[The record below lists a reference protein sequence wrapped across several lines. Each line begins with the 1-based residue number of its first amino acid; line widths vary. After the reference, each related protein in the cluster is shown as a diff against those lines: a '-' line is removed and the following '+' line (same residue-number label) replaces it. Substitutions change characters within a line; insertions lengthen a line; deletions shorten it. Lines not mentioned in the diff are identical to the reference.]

1 MIWNETI
8 TFTWRKDFRVK
19 LIVTAGQNP
28 KMTSMQ
34 PLDLNLLIALDTL
47 LSEGSVTAA
56 AERMNLSVPTMSR
69 TLSRIREVVGDPIFV
84 RAGRVLVPTPRAE
97 AMRESAREVVQQARA
112 LLQPVED
119 FDFSTLER
127 TFTIRADD
135 GFVSTFGPVLLRL
148 LNDVAPGV
156 RVTFRAQG
164 QQDVESLREG
174 LIDLDIGVI
183 NDIGPEIVRQALFRD
198 RFVAAFRVGHP
209 LERAAVLT
217 PEMFAKYRHITVSR
231 RGRSSG
237 PVDDALAE
245 MGLSRKV
252 VTVAPTFA
260 EALSIARETDLLA
273 TVAERL
279 TQTARQGMRTR
290 ELPLVTP
297 FVPISQAWHPRLGVD
312 PGHRALRALLKQA
325 CELAV

>member
-1 MIWNETI
+1 MPVDCLSLFSVN
-8 TFTWRKDFRVK
+8 FK
-19 LIVTAGQNP
+19 LTR
-28 KMTSMQ
+28 MQ
-34 PLDLNLLIALDTL
+34 PLDLNLLIALDAL

-69 TLSRIREVVGDPIFV
+69 TLSRIRDMVGDPIFV

-97 AMRESAREVVQQARA
+97 ALREGAREVVQQARA
-112 LLQPVED
+112 LLQRAEH
-119 FDFSTLER
+119 FDFHTLER

-135 GFVSTFGPVLLRL
+135 GFVSSFGPVLLRL
-148 LNDVAPGV
+148 LMDAAPGV
-156 RVTFRAQG
+156 RLTFRAQG

-183 NDIGPEIVRQALFRD
+183 ADMGPEIVRQALFRD

-209 LERAAVLT
+209 LERAEVIT
-217 PEMFAKYRHITVSR
+217 PEMFAEYRHVTVSR
-231 RGRSSG
+231 RGRTSG
-237 PVDDALAE
+237 PVDDILATK
-245 MGLSRKV
+245 GLTRNV

-260 EALSIARETDLLA
+260 EALSIARETDLVA

-279 TQTARQGMRTR
+279 TQTARHGMRTR
-290 ELPLVTP
+290 ELPIVTP
-297 FVPISQAWHPRLGVD
+297 PVPISQAWHPRFGVD

-325 CELAV
+325 CQLVV